1 MTIDRRLFL
10 GGAAAL
16 AAPGVARAAI
26 SAPGATPAQQAAV
39 TAIAA
44 YLEAHRAHFALP
56 AMGMVVVAGEFT
68 TIIQSGNRDYT
79 EKTPLS
85 GQELW
90 QIGSISKS
98 FVALVCLQL
107 VREGKMDLEADIRTV
122 LPEARL
128 PDDGAFTLR
137 GLLDHTTGLPDFA
150 PAFAMDGS
158 KLWRGFAPGT
168 HWAYSNTGY
177 DLVGKAIE
185 RIEGKPLAQVIE
197 ARIARPLGMMATR
210 GAISWRDRA
219 RYTASYAVLRPDL
232 VVRQRNALAPAPW
245 VDASLGAGSV
255 ASTLPDMARYLRY
268 LIGVGRGHG
277 APLLTDAAAVAWLA
291 KPVPQD
297 PDTPADSYG
306 LSLMHRSDD
315 GRALLHHTGGMV
327 SFSSSF
333 HVDAAAG
340 TGAFASCAIGG
351 TGYRPRLL
359 TAYAV
364 KAMRLAAE
372 GKAPPPPPP
381 LVPPPLKAPGDYVGS
396 FGALRISG
404 DSALSVTAK
413 GQAAALEPQGN
424 DLFVTAHPDL
434 EGFPLLFVRDGKAVV
449 AIDHGAQRFV
459 RDGASAPLPVTPPRI
474 AARAGSYQ
482 SDDPWIGHV
491 TIVARGDQLFMGGT
505 DALTEIADDV
515 WRAAEPNWWPERVR
529 FGGFV
534 GGQPQIVELSGRVL
548 ERRDG

>member
-1 MTIDRRLFL
+1 MTIDRRIFL
-10 GGAAAL
+10 AGTAAL
-16 AAPGVARAAI
+16 ATPGVARAAI

-44 YLEAHRAHFALP
+44 YLEAHRTHFALP
-56 AMGMVVVAGEFT
+56 AMGIVVVAGDFT
-68 TIIQSGNRDYT
+68 AIIQSGTADYT
-79 EKTPLS
+79 ERTALT

-107 VREGKMDLEADIRTV
+107 VREGKMDLEADIRTIM
-122 LPEARL
+122 PEARL

-137 GLLDHTTGLPDFA
+137 GLLDHTTGLADFA

-158 KLWRGFAPGT
+158 RLWRSFAPGA

-185 RIEGKPLAQVIE
+185 RIEGKPLAAVIE
-197 ARIARPLGMMATR
+197 ARVARPLGMAATR
-210 GAISWRDRA
+210 GAINWRDRA
-219 RYTASYAVLRPDL
+219 RYPASYSPLRPDL
-232 VVRQRNALAPAPW
+232 PRRRRNALAPAAW

-255 ASTLPDMARYLRY
+255 ASSLPDMARYLRY
-268 LIGVGRGHG
+268 LITVGTGRGG
-277 APLLTDAAAVAWLA
+277 SLLDDASARAWLA
-291 KPVPQD
+291 KPVVQD
-297 PDTPADSYG
+297 PDTPAETYG
-306 LSLMHRSDD
+306 LGLMHRSDD

-359 TAYAV
+359 TAYAAR
-364 KAMRLAAE
+364 AMRFAGE
-372 GKAPPPPPP
+372 GKAPPPPPA
-381 LVPPPLKAPGDYVGS
+381 LAPPPLPAPGDYVGN
-396 FGALRISG
+396 FGTLRITG
-404 DSALSVTAK
+404 DAALAVTL
-413 GQAAALEPQGN
+413 GGTTSALEPRGP
-424 DLFVTAHPDL
+424 DMFVTGHPSL
-434 EGFPLLFVRDGKAVV
+434 ERFALQFVRRDKAVI
-449 AIDHGAQRFV
+449 AIDHGPDRFV
-459 RDGASAPLPVTPPRI
+459 RDGASAPLPATPARI
-474 AARAGSYQ
+474 AARAGFYQ
-482 SDDPWIGHV
+482 SDDPWIGGV
-491 TIVARGDQLFMGGT
+491 TIVARGDQLFIEGT

-515 WRAAEPNWWPERVR
+515 WRAAEPNWWPERVA
-529 FGGFV
+529 FGGLV
-534 GGQPQIVELSGRVL
+534 AGRPQIVSLSGRVL